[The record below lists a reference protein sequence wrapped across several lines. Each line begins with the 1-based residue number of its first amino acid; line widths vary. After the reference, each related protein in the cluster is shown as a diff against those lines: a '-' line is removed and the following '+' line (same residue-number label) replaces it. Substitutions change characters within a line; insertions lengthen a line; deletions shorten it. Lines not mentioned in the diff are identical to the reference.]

1 MYPSTKTRSGL
12 PTSTETATL
21 DIASSTSSSV
31 KKNNFTTTIQSIL
44 GEFKK
49 YIKNVTTK
57 ITVQDE
63 NIDNITTTITD
74 QDAKFDNIKK

>member
-1 MYPSTKTRSGL
+1 MKKT
-12 PTSTETATL
+12 
-21 DIASSTSSSV
+21 
-31 KKNNFTTTIQSIL
+31 NFTTTIQSIL